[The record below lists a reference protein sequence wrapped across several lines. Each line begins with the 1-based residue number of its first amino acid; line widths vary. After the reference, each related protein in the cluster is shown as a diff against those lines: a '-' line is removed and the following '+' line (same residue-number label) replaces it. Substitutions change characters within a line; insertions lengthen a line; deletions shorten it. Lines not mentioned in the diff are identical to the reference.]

1 MLQYRYDGTFPGFL
15 SAVFELWDRG
25 QEPAAIIP
33 PDAAPG
39 LFEKIMDVPTVNERA
54 DRVWKGIEKA
64 GGKRLCQRFMHVFLS
79 REPDVEDLM
88 FFILKQ
94 LFDNKKNV
102 ANDLSLSE
110 VLRFTQL
117 ERKVLR
123 EVHRLYMFLRFEQA
137 ADGTWFAPISPKYDI
152 LPMTLNHFKS
162 RFADQ
167 AWLIFDTERKYGYFY
182 DTNSV
187 EEVTIEN
194 PSFDMETGSLQ
205 KNAQSPDEQQWQ
217 ELWRTF
223 FKSIAIKE
231 RTNPRLQRQF
241 MPKRFWKHLTE
252 KKLDA
257 LR

>member
-33 PDAAPG
+33 PGSTPG
-39 LFEKIMDVPTVNERA
+39 LFEKIIDVPTANDRA

-79 REPDVEDLM
+79 KGPDMEELM
-88 FFILKQ
+88 LFILKH
-94 LFDNKKNV
+94 LFNNKKNV
-102 ANDLSLSE
+102 ANDLSMEE

-123 EVHRLYMFLRFEQA
+123 EVHAIYMFLRFEKA
-137 ADGTWFAPISPKYDI
+137 ADGTWFAPVSPKYDI

-162 RFADQ
+162 RFSDQ
-167 AWLIFDTERKYGYFY
+167 PWLIYDTERKYGYFY
-182 DTNSV
+182 DKRTV
-187 EEVTIEN
+187 EEVTLEN
-194 PSFDMETGSLQ
+194 PSFDMDTGSLP
-205 KNAQSPDEQQWQ
+205 KSAQSPDEQQWQ
-217 ELWRTF
+217 YLWRTF
-223 FKSIAIKE
+223 FKNIAIKE

-241 MPKRFWKHLTE
+241 MPRRFWKHLTE
-252 KKLDA
+252 KK
-257 LR
+257 

>member
-39 LFEKIMDVPTVNERA
+39 LFEQITDVPTVNERA

-79 REPDVEDLM
+79 REPEVEDLM
-88 FFILKQ
+88 LFILKQ
-94 LFDNKKNV
+94 LFGNKKNV
-102 ANDLSLSE
+102 SNDLSLNE

-137 ADGTWFAPISPKYDI
+137 ADGTWFAPVSPKYDI
-152 LPMTLNHFKS
+152 LPITLNHFKS

-167 AWLIFDTERKYGYFY
+167 SWLIYDTERKYGYFY

-187 EEVTIEN
+187 EEVTVEN
-194 PSFDMETGSLQ
+194 PSFDLETGSLP

-217 ELWRTF
+217 EMWRTF

-257 LR
+257 LG

>member
-25 QEPAAIIP
+25 QQPAAIIP

-39 LFEKIMDVPTVNERA
+39 LFERIMDVPTVNEHA

-79 REPDVEDLM
+79 REPDVEGLM
-88 FFILKQ
+88 LFILKQ
-94 LFDNKKNV
+94 LFDLKKNV
-102 ANDLSLSE
+102 ANDLSLNE

-137 ADGTWFAPISPKYDI
+137 ADGTWFTPVSPKYDI

-167 AWLIFDTERKYGYFY
+167 SWLIYDTERKYGYFY
-182 DTNSV
+182 DTKTV

-194 PSFDMETGSLQ
+194 SSFDMETGSLQ
-205 KNAQSPDEQQWQ
+205 KNVQSPDEQQWQ
-217 ELWRTF
+217 EMWRTF

-252 KKLDA
+252 KKLDE
-257 LR
+257 